1 MKRIINKG
9 YEKFTATCDKCNCTF
24 EYELEDVSY
33 SASGIYYIHCPKC
46 GYGSDHLANVKHMRS
61 VDAFVDSFN
70 KGE

>member
-33 SASGIYYIHCPKC
+33 SGSGIYYVDCPQC
-46 GYGSDHLANVKHMRS
+46 GYGSDHLVNVMRN
-61 VDAFVDSFN
+61 VDAFIDSFH